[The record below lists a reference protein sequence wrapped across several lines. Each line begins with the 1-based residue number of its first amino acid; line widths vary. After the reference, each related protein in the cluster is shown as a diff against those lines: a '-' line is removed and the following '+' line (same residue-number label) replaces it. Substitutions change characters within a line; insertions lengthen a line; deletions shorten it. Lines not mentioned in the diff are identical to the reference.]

1 MEDHRD
7 PTDHDDLAAVATL
20 HDPRRRALYGYV
32 AAQPHEVSRDEAANA
47 LGVPRPVAAFHL
59 DRLVEAGLLEV
70 SYRRLSGRRGP
81 GAGRPS
87 KLYRR
92 SSRPREV
99 SLPPRD
105 YQLAAELF
113 ADALDDPAAEDARTS
128 LSRLARRAGQ
138 SAGEAVGA
146 GLGRRASRKR
156 RLEAVQQALGD
167 QGYQPYREGHEV
179 RVRNCPFHA
188 LAAAHRELVCGMNV
202 ALVGGVVEG
211 AGAEGIEA
219 RFDPRPGQC
228 CVAVSPVAGG
238 RQSGGRPSTRRS
250 SDEPTTEPD

>member
-1 MEDHRD
+1 MGDQLGH
-7 PTDHDDLAAVATL
+7 TDDDLSAVATL
-20 HDPRRRALYGYV
+20 HDPRRRALYRYV
-32 AAQPHEVSRDEAANA
+32 AAQPHEVSRDEAASA
-47 LGVPRPVAAFHL
+47 AGVPRPVAAFHL

-70 SYRRLSGRRGP
+70 SYRRLSGRSGP

-92 SSRPREV
+92 SPRPREV

-113 ADALDDPAAEDARTS
+113 ANALDEPAAEQVRTN
-128 LSRLARRAGQ
+128 LCRLARQAGR
-138 SAGEAVGA
+138 SVGDAVGA

-156 RLEAVQQALGD
+156 RLEAVEQALAD
-167 QGYQPYREGHEV
+167 HGYQPYREGEEV
-179 RVRNCPFHA
+179 RMRNCPFHA
-188 LAAAHRELVCGMNV
+188 LADAHRDLVCGMNV

-211 AGAEGIEA
+211 VGAEGIEA

-228 CVAVSPVAGG
+228 CVAVGPVVVRGKPNG
-238 RQSGGRPSTRRS
+238 KRPVTKRS
-250 SDEPTTEPD
+250 SDEPTTAPG